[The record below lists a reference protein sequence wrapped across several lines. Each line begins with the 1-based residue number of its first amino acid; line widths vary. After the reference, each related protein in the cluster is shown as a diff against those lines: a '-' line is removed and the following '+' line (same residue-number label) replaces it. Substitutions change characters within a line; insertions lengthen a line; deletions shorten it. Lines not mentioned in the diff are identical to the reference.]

1 MTLSEI
7 EIGWYTPSV
16 ELDDGTHGDGGGQ
29 KMDQVLQLGKEKNK
43 NRLKAK
49 VYLIR
54 PFLFRQSR
62 HHRMCDW
69 V

>member
-1 MTLSEI
+1 LALSEI

-16 ELDDGTHGDGGGQ
+16 ELDDGTHGDRGGQ
-29 KMDQVLQLGKEKNK
+29 KMDQVPQLGKEKNK
-43 NRLKAK
+43 NGLKAK

-54 PFLFRQSR
+54 PFLFHQSR
-62 HHRMCDW
+62 HIRRCDW